1 MPPRPQCAARVYD
14 VYGLRLRSSFPLA
27 CVPPGRSQRADVV
40 ARRGSPV
47 SFARARR
54 LAGRPPAWSQQT
66 ELPDGTRYL
75 RWVALAEFLLDPHGR
90 TVLCH
95 PVAEARFPV
104 AFETYLFGQ
113 VLSFVLIA
121 RGVEP
126 LHATTVVVDGGAIAF
141 VGDCG
146 YGKSTLAATFLG
158 DGARLLTD
166 DLLVVGDDGGRF
178 VGHRGPQRIKLF
190 PETAAALLRDDCGA
204 EPMNP
209 FTPKR
214 VIPIPDGASGPRTAP
229 LRAIYVLA
237 PPERRAERIAI
248 RPLTPR
254 RAFVE
259 LTRNTFNTI
268 VIEPDRLARQLD
280 LGARLAAAVPVKTLA
295 MPRGLERLPRVR
307 DAILADLVA

>member
-1 MPPRPQCAARVYD
+1 MPSVPPGAVRVYE
-14 VYGLRLRSSFPLA
+14 VYGLRIQSSLPLA
-27 CVPPGRSQRADVV
+27 CVPPGLSRRADVV
-40 ARRGSPV
+40 ARRGSPA
-47 SFARARR
+47 SFAQARR
-54 LAGRPPAWSQQT
+54 LAGRPRTWYQQA

-75 RWVALAEFLLDPHGR
+75 RWVALGEFLLDPHGR
-90 TVLCH
+90 TVRCH
-95 PVAEARFPV
+95 PVAAARFRA

-113 VLSFVLIA
+113 VMSFVLIA

-126 LHATTVVVDGGAIAF
+126 LHATTVVVDGRAVAF

-146 YGKSTLAATFLG
+146 YGKSTLAAAFLG
-158 DGARLLTD
+158 GGARLLTD
-166 DLLVVGDDGGRF
+166 DLLVVGADGGRL

-190 PETAAALLRDDCGA
+190 PETAAALLRDDRGG

-214 VIPIPDGASGPRTAP
+214 VIAIPHGASGPRTAP
-229 LRAIYVLA
+229 LAAVYVLA
-237 PPERRAERIAI
+237 PPERRAERVAI

-259 LTRNTFNTI
+259 LTRNTFNAL
-268 VIEPDRLARQLD
+268 VVEPDRLARQLD
-280 LGARLAAAVPVKTLA
+280 LGARLAAAVPVKALA